1 MFFFMSEIMYR
12 ATGFMVI
19 CFLPYV
25 INIREFHELS
35 AFHVQMAIKKLKRH
49 KSSGIDQIQAELIK
63 VGATSILSDITKLIK
78 SIWKIRNI
86 L

>member
-1 MFFFMSEIMYR
+1 
-12 ATGFMVI
+12 MVT
-19 CFLPYV
+19 CVLPYV

-35 AFHVQMAIKKLKRH
+35 VFEVQLAIKELKRH
-49 KSSGIDQIQAELIK
+49 KSTGIDQIQAELIK
-63 VGATSILSDITKLIK
+63 AGATSFLSEITKLIK